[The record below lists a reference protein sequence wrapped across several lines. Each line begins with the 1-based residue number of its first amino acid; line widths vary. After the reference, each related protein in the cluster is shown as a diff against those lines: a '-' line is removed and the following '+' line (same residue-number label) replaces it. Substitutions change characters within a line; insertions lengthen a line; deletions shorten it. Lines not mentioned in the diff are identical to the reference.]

1 MSNTP
6 LPKFIGDPFPHK
18 DDGFEVLMI
27 QGENGPIRVTS
38 RPSDVPM
45 PAARDTFPVVDEVER
60 LTRLRAAGVTSATFH
75 TSGVLASVSFEPSF
89 SASAAPEEEQRDPS
103 TPAKREKRSVGGL
116 VPRGP
121 TST

>member
-1 MSNTP
+1 MLGLHAVGRSTREPDEPMSNTP
-6 LPKFIGDPFPHK
+6 LPKFIGDPF
-18 DDGFEVLMI
+18 GSNVRE
-27 QGENGPIRVTS
+27 E
-38 RPSDVPM
+38 
-45 PAARDTFPVVDEVER
+45 PAHDTFPAVDEVER

-89 SASAAPEEEQRDPS
+89 TSASAAPEEEQHDPS
-103 TPAKREKRSVGGL
+103 TPVKRERRSTGGL

>member
-18 DDGFEVLMI
+18 DDGFEGMTI
-27 QGENGPIRVTS
+27 QGEHGPIRVTS
-38 RPSDVPM
+38 RFPDVPK
-45 PAARDTFPVVDEVER
+45 PARHDTFPVVDEVER

-75 TSGVLASVSFEPSF
+75 ASGELASVSFEPSF

-103 TPAKREKRSVGGL
+103 TPVKPKRRSAGGL
-116 VPRGP
+116 VFRGP